1 MDNLLL
7 KVKIEKER
15 RRRGLSGKSRFEQY
29 RFEPIRYII
38 DKLGWHPWAGDA
50 DHPGQVEVLQAYELA
65 LRQLHERYDYEQGNL
80 TADQLQYWTPGQ
92 VIKNR
97 IRVEAGHTVG
107 KTKISSGIFSHFF
120 DTCPPAI
127 IYSFAP
133 SYEQINDLLWKEIRT
148 DRRIANLPGR
158 VLEVPELKLGG
169 NHFAKG
175 RATNDSHGRG
185 TERVQGQHGKY
196 LMFIVDEAEGV
207 ADFVFDAIESMS
219 SGGIAIVL
227 MLANPRTRTSKFYK
241 QRTRE
246 DVANFRISCVW
257 HPNVLA
263 DREVVPGAVRREY
276 VENMVR
282 DHCEIV
288 NAHNADQHTFELPW
302 RPGVIY
308 KPDAE
313 CMFRVL
319 GIAPANL
326 SDNTFVTVGRYEAA
340 CKREPVSHEPTKAR
354 IGIDVARYGTDAGTI
369 YCRHDGAVWREASI
383 QGQDTNAYLDKLRLL
398 LERLH
403 ANGVTCVDIRVD
415 GGGGYASGIIDPLKI
430 DMGLRKKFSDVILR
444 EVHNNGEPS
453 DKDGY
458 SDLGTEMYAQAGET
472 IKGIAIRRPPPLL
485 ESDLTE
491 RTFRFVNK
499 SGVSVKKLTD
509 KEQFKAKHGR
519 SPDDGDGFVLCVAP
533 DHIFA
538 RAVVPETMN
547 LGILTQVS
555 KWRS

>member
-80 TADQLQYWTPGQ
+80 SADQLQYWTPGQ

-148 DRRIANLPGR
+148 DRRTANLPGR

-227 MLANPRTRTSKFYK
+227 MLANPRARTSKFYK

-288 NAHNADQHTFELPW
+288 GAHNADQHTFELPW

-369 YCRHDGAVWREASI
+369 YCQHDGAVWREASI

-538 RAVVPETMN
+538 QASAGTWGTR
-547 LGILTQVS
+547 
-555 KWRS
+555 KKK

>member
-1 MDNLLL
+1 MATSVQVRARAEL
-7 KVKIEKER
+7 ER
-15 RRRGLSGKSRFEQY
+15 RKRGNVGESPFAQY
-29 RFEPIRYII
+29 RFDPIRYII
-38 DKLGWHPWAGDA
+38 DKLGWHPWAGDT

-80 TADQLQYWTPGQ
+80 TADQLRYWTPGQ

-148 DRRIANLPGR
+148 DRRSASLPGR
-158 VLEVPELKLGG
+158 VLEVPELKLTG

-207 ADFVFDAIESMS
+207 ADFVYDAIESMT

-241 QRTRE
+241 QRTRQ
-246 DVANFRISCVW
+246 DVANFRISCLY

-263 DREVVPGAVRREY
+263 DKEVVPGAVRRDY
-276 VENMVR
+276 VEKMI
-282 DHCEIV
+282 DGHCEIV
-288 NAHNADQHTFELPW
+288 DKHDADSHTFELPW
-302 RPGVIY
+302 QPGVIY

-313 CMFRVL
+313 YMFRVL

-326 SDNTFVTVGRYEAA
+326 TEKAFISVGRYDAA
-340 CKREPVSHEPTKAR
+340 CKRQPCSIEPEIAR
-354 IGIDVARYGTDAGTI
+354 IGIDAARYGTDAGTI
-369 YCRHDGAVWREASI
+369 YCRHNGRIWRHAAI
-383 QGQDTNAYLDKLRLL
+383 QGQDTNAYRDSLYTLFEWLQ
-398 LERLH
+398 
-403 ANGVTCVDIRVD
+403 AQGVTRLDLRVD
-415 GGGGYASGIIDPLKI
+415 GGGGFAGGIIDPLKRDI
-430 DMGLRKKFSDVILR
+430 TLKAMFKTIRLVEANFGGLPRDESK
-444 EVHNNGEPS
+444 
-453 DKDGY
+453 Y
-458 SDLGTEMYAQAGET
+458 ADLATEMYAESAET
-472 IKGIAIRRPPPLL
+472 LNGYAIINPPPLL
-485 ESDLTE
+485 EEDLTD
-491 RTFRFVNK
+491 RQFTFVNK
-499 SGVSVKKLTD
+499 SGQTVRKLEEKD
-509 KEQFKAKHGR
+509 IFRKRHNQR
-519 SPDDGDGFVLCVAP
+519 SPDDGDGFVLAAAP
-533 DHIFA
+533 DHIFRVIDA
-538 RAVVPETMN
+538 ESLVDFA
-547 LGILTQVS
+547 
-555 KWRS
+555 

>member
-15 RRRGLSGKSRFEQY
+15 RRRGLSGKNRFEQY
-29 RFEPIRYII
+29 RFNPIRYII

-97 IRVEAGHTVG
+97 IRVEAGHTIG
-107 KTKISSGIFSHFF
+107 KTMAASGIFSHFF

-148 DRRIANLPGR
+148 ARRNAGLPGR

-175 RATNDSHGRG
+175 RATNDSHGKG

-196 LMFIVDEAEGV
+196 LMFIIDEAEGV
-207 ADFVFDAIESMS
+207 ADFVFDAIESMA

-227 MLANPRTRTSKFYK
+227 MLANPRTRNSRFYK

-263 DREVVPGAVRREY
+263 DREVVPGAVRRDY
-276 VENMVR
+276 VEAMVR
-282 DHCEIV
+282 DHCEV
-288 NAHNADQHTFELPW
+288 VTEHNADQHTFELPW
-302 RPGVIY
+302 RPDVIY

-319 GIAPANL
+319 GIPPANL
-326 SDNTFVTVGRYEAA
+326 AERAFVTTGRFELA
-340 CKREPVSHEPTKAR
+340 CKREPVSMEPEVAR
-354 IGIDVARYGTDAGTI
+354 IGVDAARYGTDAGTI
-369 YCRHDGAVWREASI
+369 YCRHNGRIWRHAAI
-383 QGQDTNAYLDKLRLL
+383 QGQDSNAYRDSLYTLFGQLQTAGVKQLDL
-398 LERLH
+398 
-403 ANGVTCVDIRVD
+403 RVD
-415 GGGGYASGIIDPLKI
+415 GGGGFASGIIDPLKRDI
-430 DMGLRKKFSDVILR
+430 TFKAMFETIRLVEANFGGVPR
-444 EVHNNGEPS
+444 
-453 DKDGY
+453 DGSKY
-458 SDLGTEMYAQAGET
+458 ADLAAEMYAET
-472 IKGIAIRRPPPLL
+472 AETLVGYAVTNPPPLL
-485 ESDLTE
+485 EEDLTD
-491 RTFRFVNK
+491 RLFTFVNK
-499 SGVSVKKLTD
+499 SGLTVRKLEEKD
-509 KEQFKAKHGR
+509 AFRKRHGRR
-519 SPDDGDGFVLCVAP
+519 SPDDGDGFVLASAP
-533 DHIFA
+533 DHIFN
-538 RAVVPETMN
+538 VIDPES
-547 LGILTQVS
+547 LVDFA
-555 KWRS
+555 

>member
-15 RRRGLSGKSRFEQY
+15 RRRGLTGKSRFEQY
-29 RFEPIRYII
+29 RFDPIRYII

-148 DRRIANLPGR
+148 DRRGSSLPGR

-241 QRTRE
+241 QRTRP

-282 DHCEIV
+282 DHAEPV
-288 NAHNADQHTFELPW
+288 DNHSPDDSTFELPW
-302 RPGVIY
+302 RPGTIY

-313 CMFRVL
+313 CMCRGL

-326 SDNTFVTVGRYEAA
+326 AERAFVTTGRFDAA
-340 CKREPVSHEPTKAR
+340 CKRQPVATETTVAR
-354 IGIDVARYGTDAGTI
+354 VGVDAARYGTDAGTI
-369 YCRHDGAVWREASI
+369 YCRHNGRIWRHAAI
-383 QGQDTNAYLDKLRLL
+383 QGQDSNAYRDSLYLLFEWLVAQGVKRLDL
-398 LERLH
+398 
-403 ANGVTCVDIRVD
+403 RVD
-415 GGGGYASGIIDPLKI
+415 GGGGFASGIIDPLKR
-430 DMGLRKKFSDVILR
+430 DLRLKAMFETIRLVEANFGGVPRDDSK
-444 EVHNNGEPS
+444 
-453 DKDGY
+453 Y
-458 SDLGTEMYAQAGET
+458 ADLAAEMYAEAAET
-472 IKGIAIRRPPPLL
+472 LNGCTVVNPSPIL
-485 ESDLTE
+485 EEDLTD
-491 RTFRFVNK
+491 RPFTFVNK
-499 SGVSVKKLTD
+499 GGLTVRKL
-509 KEQFKAKHGR
+509 EQKDDFRKRHGGR
-519 SPDDGDGFVLCVAP
+519 SPDDGDGFVLAAAP
-533 DHIFA
+533 DHIFRVIDPA
-538 RAVVPETMN
+538 SLVDYA
-547 LGILTQVS
+547 
-555 KWRS
+555 

>member
-1 MDNLLL
+1 VDDLML

-15 RRRGLSGKSRFEQY
+15 RRRGISGKNRFEQY
-29 RFEPIRYII
+29 RFEPLRYIT

-50 DHPGQVEVLQAYELA
+50 DHPGQVEVVQAYELA
-65 LRQLHERYDYEQGNL
+65 LRQLHERYDYEQGTC

-107 KTKISSGIFSHFF
+107 KTMIASGIFSHFF
-120 DTCPPAI
+120 DTCAPAI
-127 IYSFAP
+127 VYSFAP

-148 DRRIANLPGR
+148 ARRNAALPGR
-158 VLEVPELKLGG
+158 VLEVPELKLSG

-175 RATNDSHGRG
+175 RATSDNHGKG

-207 ADFVFDAIESMS
+207 ADFVFDAIESMT

-241 QRTRE
+241 QRTRP

-263 DREVVPGAVRREY
+263 DREIVPGAVRREY

-282 DHCEIV
+282 EHCETV
-288 NAHNADQHTFELPW
+288 TEHNADHHTFELPW

-319 GIAPANL
+319 GVAPANL

-340 CKREPVSHEPTKAR
+340 CQRQPVSHEPTKAR

-369 YCRHDGAVWREASI
+369 YCRWNGRIWRHRQI
-383 QGQDTNAYLDKLRLL
+383 TGQNTNVYRDAL
-398 LERLH
+398 LELCRWLK
-403 ANGVTCVDIRVD
+403 AQGVTDVQVRVD
-415 GGGGYASGIIDPLKI
+415 GGGGYASGIVDPLHV
-430 DMGLRKKFSDVILR
+430 DMTFQQMFTTLFLV
-444 EVHNNGEPS
+444 EVNFGGSPS
-453 DKDGY
+453 DELSYADKA
-458 SDLGTEMYAQAGET
+458 TEMYAET
-472 IKGIAIRRPPPLL
+472 AETLTAYAIQNPPPLL
-485 ESDLTE
+485 EQDLTE
-491 RTFRFVNK
+491 RCYSFVNK
-499 SGVSVKKLTD
+499 SGRSVKKLEE
-509 KEQFKAKHGR
+509 KEKFKSRYGR
-519 SPDDGDGFVLCVAP
+519 SPDDGDGLVLCAAP
-533 DHIFA
+533 DHIFY
-538 RAVVPETMN
+538 
-547 LGILTQVS
+547 VS
-555 KWRS
+555 LFL

>member
-1 MDNLLL
+1 MDSLLL
-7 KVKIEKER
+7 KVKIEKEK

-38 DKLGWHPWAGDA
+38 EKLSWHPWAGDA

-80 TADQLQYWTPGQ
+80 SADQLQYWTPGQ

-107 KTKISSGIFSHFF
+107 KTMVASGIFSHFF

-148 DRRIANLPGR
+148 ARRNANLPGR

-282 DHCEIV
+282 DHAEV
-288 NAHNADQHTFELPW
+288 ADAHNADHHTFELPW
-302 RPGVIY
+302 RPGTIY

-326 SDNTFVTVGRYEAA
+326 SERAFVTTGRFETA
-340 CKREPVSHEPTKAR
+340 CKRQPVETEPTVAR
-354 IGIDVARYGTDAGTI
+354 IGVDAARYGTDAGTI
-369 YCRHDGAVWREASI
+369 YCRHNGRIWRHAAI
-383 QGQDTNAYLDKLRLL
+383 QGQDSNAYRDSLYELFEWLQAHGVKRLDL
-398 LERLH
+398 
-403 ANGVTCVDIRVD
+403 RVD
-415 GGGGYASGIIDPLKI
+415 GGGGFASGIIDPLKR
-430 DMGLRKKFSDVILR
+430 DMKFKAMFDTIRLVEANFGGVPR
-444 EVHNNGEPS
+444 DEN
-453 DKDGY
+453 KY
-458 SDLGTEMYAQAGET
+458 ADLAAEMYAET
-472 IKGIAIRRPPPLL
+472 AETLNGYAVVNPSPLL
-485 ESDLTE
+485 EEDLTD
-491 RTFRFVNK
+491 RLFTFVNK
-499 SGVSVKKLTD
+499 SGLTVRKL
-509 KEQFKAKHGR
+509 EQKDDFRKRHGGR
-519 SPDDGDGFVLCVAP
+519 SPDDGDGFVLAAAP
-533 DHIFA
+533 DHIF
-538 RAVVPETMN
+538 RVVSAEG
-547 LGILTQVS
+547 LVGFA
-555 KWRS
+555 